1 MERKIKWGQIFI
13 FHPTAEV
20 LVSGGEEYQDPAFI
34 FHHAD
39 TWLKQ

>member
-1 MERKIKWGQIFI
+1 MKWGHISI

-20 LVSGGEEYQDPAFI
+20 LLSGGEEDQGPAFI

>member
-1 MERKIKWGQIFI
+1 MRLGQVFV

-20 LVSGGEEYQDPAFI
+20 LLSGGEEDQSPAFI
-34 FHHAD
+34 FHQAD